1 MKWRHPGPRLRALDP
16 LLLAVLVATTLFC
29 LHGIGWG
36 RVEDWNRDQM
46 ALRPLQGLRPFF
58 FHKPPFDTYLNHFL
72 VLAPVQAAETLKQ
85 WLTGQPQHWN
95 HVRLISSRLLVIAL
109 VLGTVVLGYVISR
122 RFFGRLAARVS
133 ALFLGTSAGFIASAH
148 YLSCDTPLLFF
159 LFVTL
164 FFAQRIVQRGWTRDY
179 IWAGLFAGIATATK
193 YNGLAAGILIP
204 VAHLLSP
211 NCTSWRRCLFDPRLF
226 LGVAMVP
233 TGFVFGNPYAVID
246 WRRFLGDFMY
256 NYEVTPVYGGQHG
269 TGYSAFFHR
278 FGEIIGPPGKI
289 VLFVFVIAG
298 VAMMLWPRLRERE
311 RVPGFLLIASF
322 FALYYLKIGEFARM
336 PTRFVLPA
344 VPFAILLMGPF
355 LSKMEPHRRWIYLL
369 LAPLIFYNLLCSAL
383 VGWRFASDP
392 RLAAQ
397 DWMLA
402 HLRHGQLVESSP
414 SSPRWSLL
422 DELNMEE
429 RHATD
434 KNWRRPLRRGR
445 MLDLRM
451 PSVNGRS
458 KLFGQI
464 LKGNRWVEA
473 QRRQYEG
480 EPDES
485 LFTKP
490 ALLERNPD
498 YVAVYEPDT
507 TMPNATVQNYYAQ
520 LRSGRFPYRIAFDQD
535 QPKISRNLYPRDIDF
550 LDGRMT
556 ILIRAPAAA
565 AR

>member
-1 MKWRHPGPRLRALDP
+1 MNARRFDP
-16 LLLAVLVATTLFC
+16 LLLAVLLATTLFC

-46 ALRPLQGLRPFF
+46 ALRPLRGLRPFF

-72 VLAPVQAAETLKQ
+72 VLAPVQAAESIKQ

-95 HVRLISSRLLVIAL
+95 HVRLICSRLLVLVL

-122 RFFGRLAARVS
+122 RFFGLLAARVS

-159 LFVTL
+159 LFATL

-179 IWAGLFAGIATATK
+179 FFAGLLAGIATATK

-211 NCTSWRRCLFDPRLF
+211 NCTSWRRCFFDPKVF

-233 TGFVFGNPYAVID
+233 AGFVLGNPYAVID
-246 WRRFLGDFMY
+246 WRRFVGDFMY

-269 TGYSAFFHR
+269 SGYTAFLHR
-278 FGEIIGPPGKI
+278 FGEILGVPGKI
-289 VLFVFVIAG
+289 VLFILVIASAA
-298 VAMMLWPRLRERE
+298 VLIWPRLRERE
-311 RVPGFLLIASF
+311 RVSGFLLIASF
-322 FALYYLKIGEFARM
+322 FLLYYLKIGAFARM

-344 VPFAILLMGPF
+344 VPFAILLMGPV
-355 LSKMEPHRRWIYLL
+355 LSRFENHRRWIYAL
-369 LAPLIFYNLLCSAL
+369 LAPLVFYNVLCSAL

-402 HLRHGQLVESSP
+402 HLRRGELVESSA
-414 SSPRWSLL
+414 SSPRWSQL
-422 DELNMEE
+422 DELNMGE
-429 RHATD
+429 RRPTEPD
-434 KNWRRPLRRGR
+434 WRRPLRRGR
-445 MLDLRM
+445 MVDLRM

-458 KLFGQI
+458 KLFARI

-473 QRRQYEG
+473 GRHHEG
-480 EPDES
+480 EPDEN
-485 LFTKP
+485 LYTEA

-507 TMPNATVQNYYAQ
+507 LMPSETVQNYYAQ
-520 LRSGRFPYRIAFDQD
+520 LRHGDLPYTIEFEQEL
-535 QPKISRNLYPRDIDF
+535 PKISRNLYPRDIDF
-550 LDGRMT
+550 LEGRMT
-556 ILIRAPAAA
+556 ILERRPAAVTP
-565 AR
+565 